1 MPRDLLSFWREISY
15 LARLGSGFGDSIR
28 LPWASIRFHAANSLG
43 VSKHLLDR
51 PAESFHLNLLGRG
64 YPIRLRPHNG
74 DWFIF
79 LSTMF
84 SHRYARVAELV
95 NPLRTVIDLGCH
107 VGSSTLSLALLAPH
121 AQFFCLE
128 ANPSNVALLTHNLA
142 GLGSR
147 ARILSGALGAKPGTV
162 TFTDDGFS
170 WGGSVD
176 GHGSVHT
183 YEVPAY
189 TISQVIE
196 QSGFPTVDVL
206 KVHVEGAE
214 RFIFQESQRSALNRV
229 RSVVVAEF
237 HHDDYPEERL
247 LADAA
252 GFGFQPVP
260 GKEFRDRFVA
270 LVNIALPKR

>member
-1 MPRDLLSFWREISY
+1 MPRDFLSFWREISY
-15 LARLGSGFGDSIR
+15 LAHLGYGFGDSVR
-28 LPWASIRFHAANSLG
+28 LPWASVRFHAANSIGL
-43 VSKHLLDR
+43 SKHRLDR
-51 PAESFHLNLLGRG
+51 PAESFHLNFLGRR
-64 YPIRLRPHNG
+64 YPIRLRPYNG

-79 LSTMF
+79 LNTMF
-84 SHRYARVAELV
+84 GCRYARVAELV
-95 NPLRTVIDLGCH
+95 NPVRTVVDLGCH

-128 ANPSNVALLTHNLA
+128 ANPDNVTLLTHNLA

-147 ARILSGALGAKPGTV
+147 ARILSGALGEKPGTV
-162 TFTDDGFS
+162 TFSDDGFS

-176 GHGSVHT
+176 AHGLHT

-196 QSGFPTVDVL
+196 KAGFPVVDVL

-214 RFIFQESQRSALNRV
+214 RYILQESHCAALARV
-229 RSVVVAEF
+229 RLMVIAEF
-237 HHDDYPEERL
+237 HNRDYTEERF
-247 LADAA
+247 LAEAA

-260 GKEFRDRFVA
+260 GKYEFLA
-270 LVNIALPKR
+270 LLNRSLATP